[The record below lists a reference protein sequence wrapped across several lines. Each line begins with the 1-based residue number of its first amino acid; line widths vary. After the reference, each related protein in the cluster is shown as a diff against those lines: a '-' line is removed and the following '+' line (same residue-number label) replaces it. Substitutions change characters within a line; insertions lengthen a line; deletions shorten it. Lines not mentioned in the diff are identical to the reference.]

1 MKMRMSSNAAI
12 AAFVFLALLL
22 EGCGGKRP
30 PAVTEAEAARR
41 RAAAASAAGG
51 ERSRPQPVDS
61 GPDLRQLSS
70 DQAEGTDFPISDES
84 GEGGPLEDVRFDF
97 NQATLSAVAQGIME
111 KNAAW
116 LQAHRQAKVLVEG
129 HCDERG
135 TVEYNLALGEQRA
148 RAARDSLVS
157 LGVAAER
164 LRTVSYG
171 KERPLDPASSEV
183 AWAKNRRAHFTVT
196 R

>member
-1 MKMRMSSNAAI
+1 MKMRMPLKVAVAA
-12 AAFVFLALLL
+12 ALLMAFLL

-41 RAAAASAAGG
+41 RAASSQTAGSD
-51 ERSRPQPVDS
+51 RARAQPVDA

-70 DQAEGTDFPISDES
+70 DRAEGTDFAVSDES

-97 NQATLSAVAQGIME
+97 DQATISQAGHGILE
-111 KNAAW
+111 RNAAW
-116 LQAHRQAKVLVEG
+116 LQSHRQAKVLIEG

-148 RAARDSLVS
+148 KAARDSLVG

-171 KERPLDPASSEV
+171 KERPLDPASSET
-183 AWAKNRRAHFTVT
+183 AWAKNRRAHFVVT

>member
-1 MKMRMSSNAAI
+1 
-12 AAFVFLALLL
+12 
-22 EGCGGKRP
+22 
-30 PAVTEAEAARR
+30 
-41 RAAAASAAGG
+41 
-51 ERSRPQPVDS
+51 
-61 GPDLRQLSS
+61 
-70 DQAEGTDFPISDES
+70 
-84 GEGGPLEDVRFDF
+84 
-97 NQATLSAVAQGIME
+97 ME

-148 RAARDSLVS
+148 RAARDSLVG